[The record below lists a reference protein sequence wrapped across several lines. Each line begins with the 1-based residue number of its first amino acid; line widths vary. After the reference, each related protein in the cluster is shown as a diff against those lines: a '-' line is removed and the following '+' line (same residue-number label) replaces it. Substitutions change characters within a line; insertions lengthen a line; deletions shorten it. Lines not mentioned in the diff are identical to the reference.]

1 MSKTI
6 ISSVTLLKKLENSE
20 WLFLYPIRGV
30 VEEGC
35 WGPESE
41 VLDIIA
47 GSFGAEVIT
56 IREASGLWMF
66 IFPDTKDLNRLRPI
80 YRVIN
85 ELDGESVLE
94 LMILDEKLTEVEEG
108 SEEEEDIIA
117 PQIEVHNPDPDYTSE
132 EESSIT
138 QAIINGNN

>member
-30 VEEGC
+30 IEEGC

-41 VLDIIA
+41 VLDVIA

-56 IREASGLWMF
+56 MREASGLWTF

-80 YRVIN
+80 FRVIK
-85 ELDGESVLE
+85 ESGESVLE
-94 LMILDEKLTEVEEG
+94 LMILDEKQTEVEEG
-108 SEEEEDIIA
+108 SEDIEEGEIA
-117 PQIEVHNPDPDYTSE
+117 PQVEIPDPDYASE
-132 EESSIT
+132 EESSII
-138 QAIINGNN
+138 QAI